1 MSKFLKFIVNLVVIC
16 AILVAAALLV
26 PPFAGVNTVM
36 NDNSS
41 KETNLPAGSVAYGR
55 EIDAASLKKGDKI
68 IYTNNNKAYVYKVT
82 DMDSSAG
89 SYKVKSV
96 YDKNAKEE
104 TVQLINNA
112 VKVVA
117 VVPYIA
123 YAAIALQSKEG
134 LIVVGLGVIFLII
147 LFILAE
153 LWRKDEADDEED
165 EDEEDED
172 EEASDDDDS
181 EEDEEEEKLSRKERK
196 RLKKEEKRRKKLAKK
211 GLLDEEEAE
220 DEEEEAPV
228 LEAAPV
234 PEKQPDEYDSA
245 MKDAMASIAESIAKV
260 QNGEIE
266 APDKVQETTVLQET
280 AEIILG
286 MEDAE
291 GTESSDVPAAEM
303 VSDYSDIQDDD
314 SDIQETAE
322 EEAVQPQEETAA
334 QEEVQQ
340 EEEMESEPEE
350 VPVVDK
356 EAVLPAPSVTE
367 LLSKA
372 EAAGE
377 SPEVIE
383 DKDNEVTLLDYSKL
397 I

>member
-41 KETNLPAGSVAYGR
+41 KDTNLPVGSVAYGR

-112 VKVVA
+112 VKVVV

-153 LWRKDEADDEED
+153 LWRKDEADDED
-165 EDEEDED
+165 DEDED
-172 EEASDDDDS
+172 EEASDEEDS
-181 EEDEEEEKLSRKERK
+181 EDDEDEDDEEEEKLSRRERK

-211 GLLDEEEAE
+211 GLLDEEETE

-228 LEAAPV
+228 LEAAPI

-266 APDKVQETTVLQET
+266 APDKVQETIVPQET

-291 GTESSDVPAAEM
+291 ETESSDASAAEM
-303 VSDYSDIQDDD
+303 VSDD
-314 SDIQETAE
+314 SAIRETAE
-322 EEAVQPQEETAA
+322 EEAAQPQEETAA

>member
-41 KETNLPAGSVAYGR
+41 KETNLPVGSVAYGR

-112 VKVVA
+112 VKVVV

-153 LWRKDEADDEED
+153 LWRKDEADDDEEEDEEEEDASDEDDSEED
-165 EDEEDED
+165 ED
-172 EEASDDDDS
+172 
-181 EEDEEEEKLSRKERK
+181 EDEEEEKLSRKERK
-196 RLKKEEKRRKKLAKK
+196 RLKKEEKRRRKLAKK
-211 GLLDEEEAE
+211 GLSDEEETE
-220 DEEEEAPV
+220 DDEAEAPV
-228 LEAAPV
+228 LEPSPAPA
-234 PEKQPDEYDSA
+234 KQPDEYDSA

-266 APDKVQETTVLQET
+266 APEEVQETAVPQVT

-286 MEDAE
+286 LEENADSE
-291 GTESSDVPAAEM
+291 EPAAEII
-303 VSDYSDIQDDD
+303 SDDTA
-314 SDIQETAE
+314 IQETAD
-322 EEAVQPQEETAA
+322 EEAVQPQEEMAA
-334 QEEVQQ
+334 EEEVQQ
-340 EEEMESEPEE
+340 EEEIEPEPEE

-397 I
+397 L

>member
-41 KETNLPAGSVAYGR
+41 KDTNLPVGSVAYGR

-112 VKVVA
+112 VKVVV

-153 LWRKDEADDEED
+153 LWRKDEADDED
-165 EDEEDED
+165 DEDED
-172 EEASDDDDS
+172 EEASDEEDSEDDEDEDDD
-181 EEDEEEEKLSRKERK
+181 EEEKLSRRERK

-211 GLLDEEEAE
+211 GLLDEEETE

-266 APDKVQETTVLQET
+266 APDKVQETIVPQET

-286 MEDAE
+286 IEDAE
-291 GTESSDVPAAEM
+291 ETESSDASAVEM
-303 VSDYSDIQDDD
+303 VSDD
-314 SDIQETAE
+314 SAVQETAE
-322 EEAVQPQEETAA
+322 KEAAQPQEETAA

-397 I
+397 L

>member
-41 KETNLPAGSVAYGR
+41 KDTNLPVGSVAYGR

-112 VKVVA
+112 VKVVV

-153 LWRKDEADDEED
+153 LWRKDEADDED
-165 EDEEDED
+165 DEDED
-172 EEASDDDDS
+172 EEASDEEDSEDDEDEDDD
-181 EEDEEEEKLSRKERK
+181 EEEKLSRRERK

-211 GLLDEEEAE
+211 GLLDEEETE

-245 MKDAMASIAESIAKV
+245 M
-260 QNGEIE
+260 
-266 APDKVQETTVLQET
+266 
-280 AEIILG
+280 
-286 MEDAE
+286 
-291 GTESSDVPAAEM
+291 
-303 VSDYSDIQDDD
+303 
-314 SDIQETAE
+314 
-322 EEAVQPQEETAA
+322 
-334 QEEVQQ
+334 
-340 EEEMESEPEE
+340 
-350 VPVVDK
+350 
-356 EAVLPAPSVTE
+356 
-367 LLSKA
+367 
-372 EAAGE
+372 
-377 SPEVIE
+377 
-383 DKDNEVTLLDYSKL
+383 
-397 I
+397 

>member
-41 KETNLPAGSVAYGR
+41 KDTNLPVGSVAYGR

-112 VKVVA
+112 VKVVV

-153 LWRKDEADDEED
+153 LWRKDEADDED
-165 EDEEDED
+165 DEDED
-172 EEASDDDDS
+172 EEASDEEDSEDDEDEDDD
-181 EEDEEEEKLSRKERK
+181 EEEKLSRRERK

-211 GLLDEEEAE
+211 GLLDEEETE

-228 LEAAPV
+228 LEAAPI

-260 QNGEIE
+260 QNGDIE
-266 APDKVQETTVLQET
+266 APDKVQETIVPQET

-291 GTESSDVPAAEM
+291 ETESSDASAVEM
-303 VSDYSDIQDDD
+303 VTDD
-314 SDIQETAE
+314 SAVQETAE
-322 EEAVQPQEETAA
+322 KEAAQPQEETAA

>member
-41 KETNLPAGSVAYGR
+41 KDTNLPVGSVAYGR

-112 VKVVA
+112 VKVVV

-153 LWRKDEADDEED
+153 LWRKDEADDEDDED
-165 EDEEDED
+165 EDED
-172 EEASDDDDS
+172 
-181 EEDEEEEKLSRKERK
+181 DEEEEKLSRRERK

-211 GLLDEEEAE
+211 GLLDEEETE

-228 LEAAPV
+228 LEAAPI

-266 APDKVQETTVLQET
+266 APDKVQETIVPQET

-291 GTESSDVPAAEM
+291 ETESSDASAVEM
-303 VSDYSDIQDDD
+303 VSDD
-314 SDIQETAE
+314 SAVQETAE
-322 EEAVQPQEETAA
+322 KEAAQPQEETAA

>member
-41 KETNLPAGSVAYGR
+41 KETNLPVGSVAYGR

-68 IYTNNNKAYVYKVT
+68 IYTSNNKAYVYKVT

-112 VKVVA
+112 VKVVV

-153 LWRKDEADDEED
+153 LWRKDEADDD
-165 EDEEDED
+165 DDEEDED
-172 EEASDDDDS
+172 TSDEDDSQEDEDEDDD
-181 EEDEEEEKLSRKERK
+181 EEKLSRKERK
-196 RLKKEEKRRKKLAKK
+196 RLQKEEKRRRKLEKK
-211 GLLDEEEAE
+211 GLLDEEETE
-220 DEEEEAPV
+220 DEEEAPV
-228 LEAAPV
+228 LKAAPI

-260 QNGEIE
+260 QSGEIE
-266 APDKVQETTVLQET
+266 APEEVQETVVPQET
-280 AEIILG
+280 AEILLNMDEAEEAG
-286 MEDAE
+286 VSEASEMEVVSGD
-291 GTESSDVPAAEM
+291 SAAL
-303 VSDYSDIQDDD
+303 
-314 SDIQETAE
+314 ETAD
-322 EEAVQPQEETAA
+322 EEAAQPQEETAA
-334 QEEVQQ
+334 EEEVQQ
-340 EEEMESEPEE
+340 EEEIEPEPEE

-377 SPEVIE
+377 TPEVIE

>member
-41 KETNLPAGSVAYGR
+41 KDTNLPVGSVAYGR

-112 VKVVA
+112 VKVVV

-153 LWRKDEADDEED
+153 LWRKDEADDED
-165 EDEEDED
+165 DEDED
-172 EEASDDDDS
+172 EEASDEEDSEDDEDEDDD
-181 EEDEEEEKLSRKERK
+181 EEEKLSRRERK

-211 GLLDEEEAE
+211 GLLDEEETE

-266 APDKVQETTVLQET
+266 APDKVQETIVPQET

-286 MEDAE
+286 IEDAE
-291 GTESSDVPAAEM
+291 ETESSDASAVEM
-303 VSDYSDIQDDD
+303 VSDD
-314 SDIQETAE
+314 SAVQETAE
-322 EEAVQPQEETAA
+322 KEAAQPQEETAA

-383 DKDNEVTLLDYSKL
+383 DKDNEATLLDYSKL

>member
-41 KETNLPAGSVAYGR
+41 KDTNLPVGSVAYGR

-112 VKVVA
+112 VKVVV

-153 LWRKDEADDEED
+153 LWRKDEADDED
-165 EDEEDED
+165 DEDED
-172 EEASDDDDS
+172 EEASDEEDSEDDEDEDDD
-181 EEDEEEEKLSRKERK
+181 EEEKLSRRERK

-211 GLLDEEEAE
+211 GLLDEEETE

-228 LEAAPV
+228 LEAAPI

-266 APDKVQETTVLQET
+266 APDKVQETIVPQET
-280 AEIILG
+280 AEIILS

-291 GTESSDVPAAEM
+291 ETESSDASAVEM
-303 VSDYSDIQDDD
+303 VSDD
-314 SDIQETAE
+314 SAVQETAE
-322 EEAVQPQEETAA
+322 KEAAQPQEETAA

>member
-1 MSKFLKFIVNLVVIC
+1 M
-16 AILVAAALLV
+16 
-26 PPFAGVNTVM
+26 
-36 NDNSS
+36 
-41 KETNLPAGSVAYGR
+41 
-55 EIDAASLKKGDKI
+55 
-68 IYTNNNKAYVYKVT
+68 
-82 DMDSSAG
+82 
-89 SYKVKSV
+89 
-96 YDKNAKEE
+96 
-104 TVQLINNA
+104 
-112 VKVVA
+112 
-117 VVPYIA
+117 
-123 YAAIALQSKEG
+123 
-134 LIVVGLGVIFLII
+134 
-147 LFILAE
+147 
-153 LWRKDEADDEED
+153 
-165 EDEEDED
+165 
-172 EEASDDDDS
+172 
-181 EEDEEEEKLSRKERK
+181 
-196 RLKKEEKRRKKLAKK
+196 
-211 GLLDEEEAE
+211 
-220 DEEEEAPV
+220 
-228 LEAAPV
+228 EAAPV

-266 APDKVQETTVLQET
+266 APDKVQETIVPQET

-291 GTESSDVPAAEM
+291 ETESSDASAVEM
-303 VSDYSDIQDDD
+303 VSDD
-314 SDIQETAE
+314 SAVQETAE
-322 EEAVQPQEETAA
+322 KEAAQPQEETAA

>member
-1 MSKFLKFIVNLVVIC
+1 MRNTHMSKFLKFIVNLVVIC

-41 KETNLPAGSVAYGR
+41 KETNLPVGSVAYGR

-112 VKVVA
+112 VKVVV

-153 LWRKDEADDEED
+153 LWRKDEADDDEEEDEEEEDASDEDDSEED
-165 EDEEDED
+165 ED
-172 EEASDDDDS
+172 
-181 EEDEEEEKLSRKERK
+181 EDEEEEKLSRKERK
-196 RLKKEEKRRKKLAKK
+196 RLKKEEKRRRKLAKK
-211 GLLDEEEAE
+211 GLSDEEEAE
-220 DEEEEAPV
+220 DDEAEAPV
-228 LEAAPV
+228 LEPAPA
-234 PEKQPDEYDSA
+234 PAKQPDEYDSA

-266 APDKVQETTVLQET
+266 APEEVQETAVPQVT

-286 MEDAE
+286 LEENADSE
-291 GTESSDVPAAEM
+291 EPAAEII
-303 VSDYSDIQDDD
+303 SDDTA
-314 SDIQETAE
+314 IQETAD
-322 EEAVQPQEETAA
+322 EEAVQPQEEMAA
-334 QEEVQQ
+334 EEEVQQ
-340 EEEMESEPEE
+340 EEEIEPEPEE

-397 I
+397 L

>member
-41 KETNLPAGSVAYGR
+41 KDTNLPVGSVAYGR

-112 VKVVA
+112 VKVVV

-153 LWRKDEADDEED
+153 LWRKDEADDED
-165 EDEEDED
+165 DEDED
-172 EEASDDDDS
+172 EEASDEEDS
-181 EEDEEEEKLSRKERK
+181 EDDEDEDEEKLSRRERK

-211 GLLDEEEAE
+211 GLLDEEETE

-228 LEAAPV
+228 LEAALV

-266 APDKVQETTVLQET
+266 APDKVQETIVPQET

-291 GTESSDVPAAEM
+291 ETESSGASAAEK
-303 VSDYSDIQDDD
+303 VSDD
-314 SDIQETAE
+314 SAIRETAE
-322 EEAVQPQEETAA
+322 EEAAQPQEETAA

>member
-41 KETNLPAGSVAYGR
+41 KDTNLPVGSVAYGR

-112 VKVVA
+112 VKVVV

-153 LWRKDEADDEED
+153 LWRKDEADDED
-165 EDEEDED
+165 DEDED
-172 EEASDDDDS
+172 EEASDEEDSEDDEDEDDD
-181 EEDEEEEKLSRKERK
+181 EEEKLSRRERK

-211 GLLDEEEAE
+211 GLLDEEETE

-228 LEAAPV
+228 LEAAPI

-260 QNGEIE
+260 QNGDIE
-266 APDKVQETTVLQET
+266 APDKVQETIVPQET

-291 GTESSDVPAAEM
+291 ETESSDASAVEM
-303 VSDYSDIQDDD
+303 VSDD
-314 SDIQETAE
+314 SAVQETAE
-322 EEAVQPQEETAA
+322 KEAAQPQEETAA
-334 QEEVQQ
+334 Q

>member
-41 KETNLPAGSVAYGR
+41 KETNLPVGSVAYGR
-55 EIDAASLKKGDKI
+55 EIEAASMKKGDKI
-68 IYTNNNKAYVYKVT
+68 IYTSNNKAYVYKVT

-112 VKVVA
+112 VKVVV

-147 LFILAE
+147 LFSLAE
-153 LWRKDEADDEED
+153 LWRKDEADDDEEDENTSDEDNSEED
-165 EDEEDED
+165 EDEEDD
-172 EEASDDDDS
+172 
-181 EEDEEEEKLSRKERK
+181 EEEKLSRKERK
-196 RLKKEEKRRKKLAKK
+196 RLKKEEKRRRKLEKK
-211 GLLDEEEAE
+211 GLLDEEETE
-220 DEEEEAPV
+220 DEEEAPD
-228 LEAAPV
+228 LNAAPI

-266 APDKVQETTVLQET
+266 APEEVQKTVVPQET
-280 AEIILG
+280 AEILLNMDEAEEAG
-286 MEDAE
+286 VSEVSEMEA
-291 GTESSDVPAAEM
+291 
-303 VSDYSDIQDDD
+303 VSDD
-314 SDIQETAE
+314 SAALVTAD
-322 EEAVQPQEETAA
+322 EEAAQPQEETAA
-334 QEEVQQ
+334 EEEVQQ
-340 EEEMESEPEE
+340 EEEIEPEPEE

-377 SPEVIE
+377 TPEVIE

-397 I
+397 L

>member
-41 KETNLPAGSVAYGR
+41 KETNLPVGSVAYGR
-55 EIDAASLKKGDKI
+55 EIEAASLKKGDKI

-112 VKVVA
+112 VKVVV

-153 LWRKDEADDEED
+153 LWRKDEADDE
-165 EDEEDED
+165 DEEDED

-181 EEDEEEEKLSRKERK
+181 EEDEDEDDEEEEKLSRRERK

-211 GLLDEEEAE
+211 GLLDEEETE

-266 APDKVQETTVLQET
+266 APDEVQETIVPQET
-280 AEIILG
+280 AEIIIG
-286 MEDAE
+286 TEDAE
-291 GTESSDVPAAEM
+291 GTESSDASAAEM
-303 VSDYSDIQDDD
+303 VSDD
-314 SDIQETAE
+314 SAVQETAE
-322 EEAVQPQEETAA
+322 EEAAQPQEEMAA

>member
-41 KETNLPAGSVAYGR
+41 KDTNLPVGSVAYGR

-112 VKVVA
+112 VKVVV

-153 LWRKDEADDEED
+153 LWRKDEADDED
-165 EDEEDED
+165 DEDED
-172 EEASDDDDS
+172 EEASDEEDSEDDEDEDDD
-181 EEDEEEEKLSRKERK
+181 EEEKLSRRERK

-211 GLLDEEEAE
+211 GLLDEEETE

-228 LEAAPV
+228 LEAAPI

-260 QNGEIE
+260 QNGDIE
-266 APDKVQETTVLQET
+266 APDKVQETIVPQET

-286 MEDAE
+286 IEDAE
-291 GTESSDVPAAEM
+291 ETESSDASAVEM
-303 VSDYSDIQDDD
+303 VSDD
-314 SDIQETAE
+314 SAVQETAE
-322 EEAVQPQEETAA
+322 KEAAQPQEETAA

>member
-41 KETNLPAGSVAYGR
+41 KDTNLPVGSVAYGR

-112 VKVVA
+112 VKVVV

-153 LWRKDEADDEED
+153 LWRKDEADDED
-165 EDEEDED
+165 DEDED
-172 EEASDDDDS
+172 EEASDEEDSEDDEDEDDD
-181 EEDEEEEKLSRKERK
+181 EEEKLSRRERK

-211 GLLDEEEAE
+211 GLLDEEETE

-266 APDKVQETTVLQET
+266 APDKVQETIVPQET

-286 MEDAE
+286 IEDAE
-291 GTESSDVPAAEM
+291 ETESSDASAVEM
-303 VSDYSDIQDDD
+303 VSDD
-314 SDIQETAE
+314 SAVQETAE
-322 EEAVQPQEETAA
+322 KEAAQPQEETAA

-383 DKDNEVTLLDYSKL
+383 DRDNEVTLLDYSKL

>member
-1 MSKFLKFIVNLVVIC
+1 MRNTHMSKFLKFIVNLVVIC

-41 KETNLPAGSVAYGR
+41 KDTNLPVGSVAYGR

-112 VKVVA
+112 VKVVV

-153 LWRKDEADDEED
+153 LWRKDEADDEDDED
-165 EDEEDED
+165 EDE
-172 EEASDDDDS
+172 DDD
-181 EEDEEEEKLSRKERK
+181 EEEKLSRRERK

-211 GLLDEEEAE
+211 GLLDEEETE

-228 LEAAPV
+228 LEAAPI

-266 APDKVQETTVLQET
+266 APDKVQETIVPQET

-291 GTESSDVPAAEM
+291 ETESSDASAVEM
-303 VSDYSDIQDDD
+303 VSDD
-314 SDIQETAE
+314 SAVQETAE
-322 EEAVQPQEETAA
+322 KEAAQPQEETAA

>member
-41 KETNLPAGSVAYGR
+41 KDTNLPVGSVAYGR

-112 VKVVA
+112 VKVVV

-134 LIVVGLGVIFLII
+134 LIGVGLGVIFLII

-153 LWRKDEADDEED
+153 LWRKDEADDED
-165 EDEEDED
+165 DEDED
-172 EEASDDDDS
+172 EEASDEEDSEDDEDEDDD
-181 EEDEEEEKLSRKERK
+181 EEEKLSRRERK

-211 GLLDEEEAE
+211 GLLDEEETE

-266 APDKVQETTVLQET
+266 APDKVQETIVPQET

-291 GTESSDVPAAEM
+291 ETESSDASAVEM
-303 VSDYSDIQDDD
+303 VSDD
-314 SDIQETAE
+314 SAVQETAE
-322 EEAVQPQEETAA
+322 KEAAQPQEETAA

>member
-41 KETNLPAGSVAYGR
+41 KDTNLPVGSVAYGR

-112 VKVVA
+112 VKVVV

-153 LWRKDEADDEED
+153 LWRKDEADDED
-165 EDEEDED
+165 DEDED
-172 EEASDDDDS
+172 EEASDEEDSEDDEDEDDD
-181 EEDEEEEKLSRKERK
+181 EEEKLSRRERK

-211 GLLDEEEAE
+211 GLLDEEETE

-228 LEAAPV
+228 LEAAPI

-266 APDKVQETTVLQET
+266 APDKVQETIVPQET

-286 MEDAE
+286 IEDAE
-291 GTESSDVPAAEM
+291 ETESSDASAVEM
-303 VSDYSDIQDDD
+303 VSDD
-314 SDIQETAE
+314 SAVQETAE
-322 EEAVQPQEETAA
+322 KEAAQPQEETAA

>member
-41 KETNLPAGSVAYGR
+41 KDTNLPVGSVAYGR

-112 VKVVA
+112 VKVVV

-153 LWRKDEADDEED
+153 LWRKDEADDED
-165 EDEEDED
+165 DEDED
-172 EEASDDDDS
+172 EEASDEEDSEDDEDEDDD
-181 EEDEEEEKLSRKERK
+181 EEEKLSRRERK

-211 GLLDEEEAE
+211 GLLDEEETE

-260 QNGEIE
+260 QNGDIE
-266 APDKVQETTVLQET
+266 APDKVQETIVPQET

-286 MEDAE
+286 IEDAE
-291 GTESSDVPAAEM
+291 ETESSDASAVEM
-303 VSDYSDIQDDD
+303 VSDD
-314 SDIQETAE
+314 SAVQETAE
-322 EEAVQPQEETAA
+322 KEAAQPQEETAA

>member
-41 KETNLPAGSVAYGR
+41 KDTNLPVGSVAYGR

-112 VKVVA
+112 VKVVV

-153 LWRKDEADDEED
+153 LWRKDEADDED
-165 EDEEDED
+165 DEDED
-172 EEASDDDDS
+172 EEASDEEDSEDDEDEDDD
-181 EEDEEEEKLSRKERK
+181 EEEKLSRRERK
-196 RLKKEEKRRKKLAKK
+196 LLKKEEKRRKKLAKK
-211 GLLDEEEAE
+211 GLLDEEETE

-266 APDKVQETTVLQET
+266 APDKVQETIVPQET

-286 MEDAE
+286 IEDAE
-291 GTESSDVPAAEM
+291 ETESSDASAVEM
-303 VSDYSDIQDDD
+303 VSDD
-314 SDIQETAE
+314 SAVQETAE
-322 EEAVQPQEETAA
+322 KEAAQPQEETAA

>member
-41 KETNLPAGSVAYGR
+41 KDTNLPVGSVAYGR

-112 VKVVA
+112 VKVVV

-153 LWRKDEADDEED
+153 LWRKDEADDED
-165 EDEEDED
+165 DEDED
-172 EEASDDDDS
+172 EEASDEEDSEDDEDEDDD
-181 EEDEEEEKLSRKERK
+181 EEEKLSRRERK

-211 GLLDEEEAE
+211 GLLDEEETE

-266 APDKVQETTVLQET
+266 APDKVQETIVPQET

-286 MEDAE
+286 IEDAE
-291 GTESSDVPAAEM
+291 ETESSDASAVEM
-303 VSDYSDIQDDD
+303 VSDD
-314 SDIQETAE
+314 SAVQETAE
-322 EEAVQPQEETAA
+322 KEAAQPQEETAA

>member
-1 MSKFLKFIVNLVVIC
+1 MRNTHMSKFLKFIVNLVVIC

-41 KETNLPAGSVAYGR
+41 KDTNLPVGSVAYGR

-112 VKVVA
+112 VKVVV

-153 LWRKDEADDEED
+153 LWRKDEADDED
-165 EDEEDED
+165 DEDED
-172 EEASDDDDS
+172 EEASDEEDSEDDEDEDDD
-181 EEDEEEEKLSRKERK
+181 EEEKLSRRERK

-211 GLLDEEEAE
+211 GLLDEEETE

-266 APDKVQETTVLQET
+266 APDKVQETIVPQET

-286 MEDAE
+286 IEDAE
-291 GTESSDVPAAEM
+291 ETESSDASAVEM
-303 VSDYSDIQDDD
+303 VSDD
-314 SDIQETAE
+314 SAVQETAE
-322 EEAVQPQEETAA
+322 KEAAQPQEETAA

>member
-36 NDNSS
+36 NDKSS
-41 KETNLPAGSVAYGR
+41 KDTNLPVGSVAYGR

-112 VKVVA
+112 VKVVV

-153 LWRKDEADDEED
+153 LWRKDEADDED
-165 EDEEDED
+165 DEDED
-172 EEASDDDDS
+172 EEASDEEDSEDDEDEDDD
-181 EEDEEEEKLSRKERK
+181 EEEKLSRRERK

-211 GLLDEEEAE
+211 GLLDEEETE

-266 APDKVQETTVLQET
+266 APDKVQETIVPQET

-286 MEDAE
+286 IEDAE
-291 GTESSDVPAAEM
+291 ETESSDASAVEM
-303 VSDYSDIQDDD
+303 VSDD
-314 SDIQETAE
+314 SAVQETAE
-322 EEAVQPQEETAA
+322 KEAAQPQEETAA

>member
-41 KETNLPAGSVAYGR
+41 KDTNLPVGSVAYGR

-112 VKVVA
+112 VKVVV

-153 LWRKDEADDEED
+153 LWRKDEADDE
-165 EDEEDED
+165 DED
-172 EEASDDDDS
+172 EEASDEEDSEDDEDEDDD
-181 EEDEEEEKLSRKERK
+181 EEEKLSRRERK

-211 GLLDEEEAE
+211 GLLDEEETE

-266 APDKVQETTVLQET
+266 APEKVQETIVPQET

-291 GTESSDVPAAEM
+291 ETESSDASAVEM
-303 VSDYSDIQDDD
+303 VSDD
-314 SDIQETAE
+314 SAVQETAE
-322 EEAVQPQEETAA
+322 KEAAQPQEETAA

>member
-1 MSKFLKFIVNLVVIC
+1 MRNTHMSKFLKFIVNLVVIC

-41 KETNLPAGSVAYGR
+41 KDTNLPVGSVAYGR

-112 VKVVA
+112 VKVVV

-153 LWRKDEADDEED
+153 LWRKDEADDED
-165 EDEEDED
+165 DEDED
-172 EEASDDDDS
+172 EEASDEEDS
-181 EEDEEEEKLSRKERK
+181 EDDEDEDDEDEEKLSRRERK
-196 RLKKEEKRRKKLAKK
+196 RLKQEEKRRKKLAKK
-211 GLLDEEEAE
+211 GLLDEEETE

-228 LEAAPV
+228 LEAALV

-266 APDKVQETTVLQET
+266 APDKVQETIVPQET

-291 GTESSDVPAAEM
+291 ETESSDASAAEM
-303 VSDYSDIQDDD
+303 VSDD
-314 SDIQETAE
+314 SAIRETAE
-322 EEAVQPQEETAA
+322 EEAAQPQEETAA

>member
-41 KETNLPAGSVAYGR
+41 KDTNLPVCSVAYGR

-112 VKVVA
+112 VKVVV

-153 LWRKDEADDEED
+153 LWRKDEADDED
-165 EDEEDED
+165 DEDED
-172 EEASDDDDS
+172 EEASDEEDSEDDEDEDDD
-181 EEDEEEEKLSRKERK
+181 EEEKLSRRERK

-211 GLLDEEEAE
+211 GLLDEEETE

-266 APDKVQETTVLQET
+266 APDKVQETIVPQET

-291 GTESSDVPAAEM
+291 ETESSDASAVEM
-303 VSDYSDIQDDD
+303 VSDD
-314 SDIQETAE
+314 SAVQETAE
-322 EEAVQPQEETAA
+322 KEAAQPQEETAA

>member
-41 KETNLPAGSVAYGR
+41 KDTNLPVGSVAYGR

-112 VKVVA
+112 VKVVV
-117 VVPYIA
+117 VVPHIA

-153 LWRKDEADDEED
+153 LWRKDEADDED
-165 EDEEDED
+165 DEDED
-172 EEASDDDDS
+172 EEASDEEDSEDDEDEDDD
-181 EEDEEEEKLSRKERK
+181 EEEKLSRRERK

-211 GLLDEEEAE
+211 GLLDEEETE

-266 APDKVQETTVLQET
+266 APDKVQETIVPQET

-291 GTESSDVPAAEM
+291 ETESSDASAVEM
-303 VSDYSDIQDDD
+303 VSDD
-314 SDIQETAE
+314 SAVQETAE
-322 EEAVQPQEETAA
+322 KEAAQPQEETAA